1 MKMLKNFL
9 LAFAALL
16 LFFGCSRYGNELQ
29 YAQFG
34 SIKLQLTDAPF
45 PYELITEANITITKV
60 EVRLKEEGTET
71 EEGGT
76 TFQTLFEGSE
86 KVNMMELTNGVMLN
100 MGETEV
106 PVGTYDLVRVY
117 VTDASIKLADDD
129 ETVYEV
135 KVPSGSQT
143 GIKIFIEP
151 ELVIVSELSEDL
163 MLDVDLSQSFV
174 LQGNLETPAGVS
186 GFNFKPVLRAK
197 NMSTTGTLS
206 GTVTELVET
215 VPTAVEGAEVSI
227 LVNGEVYTTTATDA
241 SGGYTVSGLDPG
253 TYTVKVNKANYV
265 EATAEVSI
273 VVANVTTQDFEISLQ
288 P

>member
-265 EATAEVSI
+265 EGTAEVSI

>member
-9 LAFAALL
+9 LASVALL
-16 LFFGCSRYGNELQ
+16 FFFGCSRYGNELQ

-34 SIKLQLTDAPF
+34 TVKLQLTDAPF

-76 TFQTLFEGSE
+76 SFETLFEGSE
-86 KVNMMELTNGVMLN
+86 TVNMMELTNGVMLN

-117 VTDASIKLADDD
+117 VTDASIKLTD

-143 GIKIFIEP
+143 GIKVFIKP
-151 ELVIVSELSEDL
+151 ELVVVSELSEDL

-174 LQGNLETPAGVS
+174 LQGNLETPAGVT

-197 NMSTTGTLS
+197 NMSSTGSLS

-227 LVNGEVYTTTATDA
+227 LVDGEVYTTTSTDA
-241 SGGYTVSGLDPG
+241 SGGYTVPGLDPG
-253 TYTVKVNKANYV
+253 TYTVTVNKTGYA
-265 EATAEVSI
+265 EAEAEVSI
-273 VVANVTTQDFEISLQ
+273 AVANLTTQDFEISLQ

>member
-9 LAFAALL
+9 LASVALL
-16 LFFGCSRYGNELQ
+16 FFFGCSRYGNELQ

-34 SIKLQLTDAPF
+34 TVKLQLTDAPF

-76 TFQTLFEGSE
+76 SFETLFEGSE
-86 KVNMMELTNGVMLN
+86 TVNMMELTNGVMLN

-117 VTDASIKLADDD
+117 VTDASIKLTD

-143 GIKIFIEP
+143 GIKVFIKP
-151 ELVIVSELSEDL
+151 ELVVVSELSEDL
-163 MLDVDLSQSFV
+163 MLDVDLSRSFV
-174 LQGNLETPAGVS
+174 LQGNLDTPAGVT

-197 NMSTTGTLS
+197 NMSSTGTLS
-206 GTVTELVET
+206 GTVTELIES

-241 SGGYTVSGLDPG
+241 SGGYTVPGLDPG
-253 TYTVKVNKANYV
+253 TYTVTVNKTGYA
-265 EATAEVSI
+265 EAEAQVSI
-273 VVANVTTQDFEISLQ
+273 AVANLTTQDFEISLQ

>member
-9 LAFAALL
+9 LASVALL
-16 LFFGCSRYGNELQ
+16 FFFGCSRYGNELQ
-29 YAQFG
+29 YAQVG

-76 TFQTLFEGSE
+76 SFETLFEGSE
-86 KVNMMELTNGVMLN
+86 TVNMMELTNGVMLN

-106 PVGTYDLVRVY
+106 PVGMYDLVRVY
-117 VTDASIKLADDD
+117 VTDASIKLTN
-129 ETVYEV
+129 ESVYEV

-143 GIKIFIEP
+143 GIKVFIKP
-151 ELVIVSELSEDL
+151 ELVVVSELSEDL
-163 MLDVDLSQSFV
+163 MLDVDLSRSFV
-174 LQGNLETPAGVS
+174 LQGNLDTPAGVT

-197 NMSTTGTLS
+197 NMSSTGSLS

-227 LVNGEVYTTTATDA
+227 LVDGEVYTTTSTDP
-241 SGGYTVSGLDPG
+241 SGGYTVPGLDPG
-253 TYTVKVNKANYV
+253 TYTVTVNKTGYA
-265 EATAEVSI
+265 ETEAEVSI
-273 VVANVTTQDFEISLQ
+273 AVANLTTQDFEISLQ